1 METQNSNL
9 VQSNNIFE
17 NAEPSDLKFFVVTT
31 FLPFSQFLVSHLM
44 EKSSEMNSLKECKKA
59 LKIYAIA
66 TIVIL
71 SLIIG
76 IVSAVTSPP
85 DSLTSRFKTSL
96 EMKVGYSETPLPRI
110 NVPIQKV
117 YAENHDTKNTEF
129 YTKKELKHNNL
140 ALFSYNIIQ
149 LEHLNLNKVCERCL
163 ALLAKLAVNMLYI
176 LSCLVFL

>member
-31 FLPFSQFLVSHLM
+31 FLPFSQFLISHLM

-71 SLIIG
+71 SLIIR
-76 IVSAVTSPP
+76 IVSAATSSP

-96 EMKVGYSETPLPRI
+96 EMKVGHSETPLPRI

-117 YAENHDTKNTEF
+117 YAENPSLVDIEENGRITAKKAGSTTVTYLIDGKKLTTDVTITKVKKKKG
-129 YTKKELKHNNL
+129 KKEK
-140 ALFSYNIIQ
+140 
-149 LEHLNLNKVCERCL
+149 
-163 ALLAKLAVNMLYI
+163 
-176 LSCLVFL
+176 

>member
-17 NAEPSDLKFFVVTT
+17 NAEPSDLKFFVATT
-31 FLPFSQFLVSHLM
+31 FLPFSKFLVSHLM

-59 LKIYAIA
+59 LKIYAIT

-96 EMKVGYSETPLPRI
+96 EMKVGYSRTPLPRI

-117 YAENHDTKNTEF
+117 YTENPSLIDIEENGRITAKKAGSTTVTYLIDGKKLTTDVTITKV
-129 YTKKELKHNNL
+129 KKK
-140 ALFSYNIIQ
+140 
-149 LEHLNLNKVCERCL
+149 KG
-163 ALLAKLAVNMLYI
+163 KKKK
-176 LSCLVFL
+176 